1 MVSQTTIFKKN
12 NHRYP
17 SIMKNLIERICLIFS
32 VTEYFKGNNWKV
44 HPDWVYCEYSSA
56 SEKWFPSP
64 EERVLHFLTRTR
76 SPGWKWMSLR
86 PRSPSSHHKQ
96 ASKPDKDAYY
106 CMYLSRSNTMI
117 AQYRV
122 YLRFK
127 ITISVIY
134 EWIIDDFAGDK
145 KLVQSLVLDALVTD
159 GFNKRGAMHK
169 EENQK

>member
-1 MVSQTTIFKKN
+1 
-12 NHRYP
+12 
-17 SIMKNLIERICLIFS
+17 MKRICLTFS

-106 CMYLSRSNTMI
+106 CMYSSRSNSTI
-117 AQYRV
+117 IRN
-122 YLRFK
+122 
-127 ITISVIY
+127 TISYIFNIFIRTTVIHHF
-134 EWIIDDFAGDK
+134 DDFAGDK

>member
-1 MVSQTTIFKKN
+1 MVSETIVVYIDQSEN
-12 NHRYP
+12 RV
-17 SIMKNLIERICLIFS
+17 ERICLTFS

-106 CMYLSRSNTMI
+106 CMSLSNTMI
-117 AQYRV
+117 AQSYRI
-122 YLRFK
+122 RFK
-127 ITISVIY
+127 ITVIY
-134 EWIIDDFAGDK
+134 QCIVDDFAGDK

>member
-1 MVSQTTIFKKN
+1 
-12 NHRYP
+12 
-17 SIMKNLIERICLIFS
+17 
-32 VTEYFKGNNWKV
+32 
-44 HPDWVYCEYSSA
+44 
-56 SEKWFPSP
+56 
-64 EERVLHFLTRTR
+64 
-76 SPGWKWMSLR
+76 
-86 PRSPSSHHKQ
+86 
-96 ASKPDKDAYY
+96 
-106 CMYLSRSNTMI
+106 MI